1 MALPLR
7 SRRRPATAL
16 PHTKPSAAEPVVN
29 DAALNWTR
37 DLSLSVEYRPIAE
50 LRPAAR
56 NARTHSKKQL
66 HQIAASI
73 RQFGFTTPV
82 LVDESGRIMAGHG
95 RVEAAKTLGLDRVP
109 TIRLDH
115 MSEAQ
120 KRAYAIL
127 DNRLAELAGWDRDL
141 LAIEFTEL
149 SALDIDFDLEI
160 TGFETAE
167 IDLLIDGSGLGANDD
182 PADDVPE
189 ESDRLVSRP
198 GDLWIL
204 GDHRLLCGN
213 ALEPGAYR
221 RLMGEERAR
230 LVFTDAP
237 YNVPIQ
243 GHVCGSG
250 RIRHAEFAMASGEMS
265 EAEFTRFLTQALGN
279 MAAVSLDG
287 AVIYACMDFRHA
299 FELLQASRQCR
310 LRYLNLCVWNKNN
323 GGMGS
328 FYRSQHELVF
338 VFKKGTAP
346 HLNTIELGRY
356 GRYRTNVW
364 EYAGV
369 NSFRSGRLRSCRCI
383 PPSSPWPWSR
393 MP

>member
-1 MALPLR
+1 MALPIR

-82 LVDESGRIMAGHG
+82 LVDDTGRIMAGHG

-120 KRAYAIL
+120 KRVYAIL

-167 IDLLIDGSGLGANDD
+167 IDLLIDGSGFGADGD

-189 ESDRLVSRP
+189 VSDRIVSRP
-198 GDLWIL
+198 GDLWVL

-213 ALEPGAYR
+213 ALEPAAYR

-265 EAEFTRFLTQALGN
+265 EAEFTSFLTQALGN
-279 MAAVSLDG
+279 MAGS
-287 AVIYACMDFRHA
+287 
-299 FELLQASRQCR
+299 ASM
-310 LRYLNLCVWNKNN
+310 V
-323 GGMGS
+323 
-328 FYRSQHELVF
+328 
-338 VFKKGTAP
+338 P
-346 HLNTIELGRY
+346 
-356 GRYRTNVW
+356 
-364 EYAGV
+364 
-369 NSFRSGRLRSCRCI
+369 
-383 PPSSPWPWSR
+383 
-393 MP
+393 